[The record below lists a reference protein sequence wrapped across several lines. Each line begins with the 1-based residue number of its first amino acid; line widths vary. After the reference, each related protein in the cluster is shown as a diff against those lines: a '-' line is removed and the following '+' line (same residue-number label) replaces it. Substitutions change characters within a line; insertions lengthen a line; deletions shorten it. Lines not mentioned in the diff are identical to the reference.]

1 MFVAGELSL
10 FPRQG
15 RSPRRPTAA
24 FTMGLSAE
32 TSCSGRLGEVALP
45 SRRLRHVH
53 FRQKSPHGH
62 LQVFPEQKHRI
73 LEIAAFVPTAVSSFR
88 YEIA

>member
-15 RSPRRPTAA
+15 RSPRQPTAA

-45 SRRLRHVH
+45 SRRLRHAH
-53 FRQKSPHGH
+53 FRRKSPHGH
-62 LQVFPEQKHRI
+62 LQVFPGQKHRI
-73 LEIAAFVPTAVSSFR
+73 VEIAAFVPTAVSSFR
-88 YEIA
+88 YETA